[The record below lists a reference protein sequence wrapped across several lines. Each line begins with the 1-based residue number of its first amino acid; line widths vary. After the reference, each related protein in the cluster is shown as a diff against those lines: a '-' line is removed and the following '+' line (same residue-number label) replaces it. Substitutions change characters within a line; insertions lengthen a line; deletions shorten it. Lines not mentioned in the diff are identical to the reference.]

1 MNTKK
6 ERRKRREIRERRRA
20 GGRWR
25 RGVGGVEGEEKGT
38 KVEEGK
44 MTRNCG
50 RGRIG
55 ISPNHYHLSE

>member
-6 ERRKRREIRERRRA
+6 ERRKRREIRERRRG

-25 RGVGGVEGEEKGT
+25 RGVGVEGEEEGT